1 MAALRVFS
9 PRLPPVA
16 HAHRPGLT
24 QSELIPANT
33 VFEDRIQQVDL
44 RFARIFRIG
53 KVRIEGNFDVYN
65 LFNAS
70 PILSMI
76 TRFGPEWLNAQ
87 EILAGRLVRF
97 GAQINF

>member
-1 MAALRVFS
+1 M
-9 PRLPPVA
+9 
-16 HAHRPGLT
+16 AHRTWQPFAFFRRDCRPLHT
-24 QSELIPANT
+24 HIPANT

-65 LFNAS
+65 LFAS